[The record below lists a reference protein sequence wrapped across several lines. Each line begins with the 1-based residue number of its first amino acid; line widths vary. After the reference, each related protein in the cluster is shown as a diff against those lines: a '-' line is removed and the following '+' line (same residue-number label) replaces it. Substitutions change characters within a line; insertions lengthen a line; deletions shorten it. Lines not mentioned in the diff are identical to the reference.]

1 MSKFDKLFE
10 IPEEVANNVPK
21 ITILNFDR
29 MLIENYKCILEYQ
42 EFFIRVKMTNGIL
55 DINGFNLELNEM
67 TKDDLIVTGIIDSI
81 DFEKFKEEGTINEKN
96 KKSNV
101 QKWTNKQKA
110 NKQKANKQKQKTNKQ
125 KTKK

>member
-10 IPEEVANNVPK
+10 IPEEVSNNVPR
-21 ITILNFDR
+21 ITILNFNR

-42 EFFIRVKMTNGIL
+42 DFFIRVKMTNGIL

-81 DFEKFKEEGTINEKN
+81 DFEKFKEEKITVNKKN
-96 KKSNV
+96 KQAKSN
-101 QKWTNKQKA
+101 NKLKG
-110 NKQKANKQKQKTNKQ
+110 
-125 KTKK
+125 KTKNIDV

>member
-42 EFFIRVKMTNGIL
+42 EFFIRV
-55 DINGFNLELNEM
+55 
-67 TKDDLIVTGIIDSI
+67 
-81 DFEKFKEEGTINEKN
+81 
-96 KKSNV
+96 
-101 QKWTNKQKA
+101 
-110 NKQKANKQKQKTNKQ
+110 
-125 KTKK
+125 